1 MEPDW
6 DLILELIDEDLGRKI
21 SPEIDSYRRFED
33 CIYHGEQIMAPFSH
47 LAPPPQTVRPPMA
60 PVSHLVPPPQT
71 VRPSMAPVN
80 QLPPPP
86 PTVSCVPVAMQPEVM
101 GQNPV
106 GVMYSNGQL
115 LFKMEPGE
123 EPDTFF
129 TNPPPNSSKR
139 KRRTGNNDDRP
150 YIKKP
155 PNAFMLFMKEQR
167 PNVKAKFLNKDSATV
182 NKALGQMWKS
192 LTPPEQE
199 KYFQEA
205 EVLNQIHS
213 NMYPQW
219 SCRDNYGKK
228 KRRKWR
234 NPSGCVSEVGE
245 QSRSTRVTMVH
256 TMMLQSVNDVAI
268 TQEAADMDLAF
279 SMQTTPQDAVVAAA
293 VSPLEQWTQTYVSQ
307 SATQLL
313 SLENV
318 PTDFYNSCVNNN
330 YCGYC

>member
-1 MEPDW
+1 
-6 DLILELIDEDLGRKI
+6 
-21 SPEIDSYRRFED
+21 
-33 CIYHGEQIMAPFSH
+33 
-47 LAPPPQTVRPPMA
+47 MA
-60 PVSHLVPPPQT
+60 PVNHLVPPPQT

-86 PTVSCVPVAMQPEVM
+86 PTVSCVPVVMQPEVM

-106 GVMYSNGQL
+106 GVMCSNGQL

-167 PNVKAKFLNKDSATV
+167 PTVKAKFLNKDSATV
-182 NKALGQMWKS
+182 NKVLGQMWKS

-205 EVLNQIHS
+205 EVLNQIHA

-234 NPSGCVSEVGE
+234 NSSGCVSEVGG

-256 TMMLQSVNDVAI
+256 TMMLQSVSDVAV
-268 TQEAADMDLAF
+268 TEEAADMDLAF
-279 SMQTTPQDAVVAAA
+279 SMQTTPQAAVVAAA
-293 VSPLEQWTQTYVSQ
+293 ASPLEQWTQTYISQ

-313 SLENV
+313 SV
-318 PTDFYNSCVNNN
+318 GSAPTDFYNSCVNNN